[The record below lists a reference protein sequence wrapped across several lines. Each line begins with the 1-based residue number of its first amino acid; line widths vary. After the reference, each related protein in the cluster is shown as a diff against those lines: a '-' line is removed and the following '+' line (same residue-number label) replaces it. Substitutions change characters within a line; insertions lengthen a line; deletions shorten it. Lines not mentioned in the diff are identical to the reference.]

1 MTLTEV
7 RQAVADA
14 LSTNGYTVLS
24 HAEKPAPVEGDG
36 WVTVEQITPAARFGM
51 VRVDLAVVLV
61 LGADSRTHDALFD
74 EIAVPAFT
82 AIREAEFNSA
92 DVRVSPARLE
102 TIGGATVY
110 AAVVNL
116 TVEV

>member
-14 LSTNGYTVLS
+14 LSTNGYTVLP
-24 HAEKPAPVEGDG
+24 HAKKSVPGGRDG
-36 WVTVEQITPAARFGM
+36 WVTVEQITPAGYGM

-61 LGADSRTHDALFD
+61 LGAEPRTHDELFD
-74 EIAVPAFT
+74 AVAVPALT
-82 AIREAEFNSA
+82 AIRAAELLSA

-102 TIGGATVY
+102 TIGGAIVY